1 MVQKRLED
9 SEAKLRE
16 LGALGDAEVK
26 QFSALKRK
34 ALLAKLGDV
43 NEALQGMP
51 SVNKAALEQL
61 NSYRGQ
67 KEELVKRAVE
77 LDASQDAIVQLI
89 ETLDAR
95 KDEAIVRTFKGVM
108 KSFAEVFTEMV
119 PRGSASM
126 KLEMTEEGG
135 GGGRAGGGGGGEEEE
150 EEEEEGGG
158 GGKKKGKGRRSGA
171 GRAVAAIEKASRDV
185 ERYKGV
191 SMHVSFTAGKE
202 GSSLAGL
209 SGGQA
214 TLVALALIFA
224 IQRADPAPF
233 YVFDEIDSALDATHR
248 DAVGKLIKSQS
259 RGEGGA
265 QFITSTFHPEIL
277 AHGDAF
283 FGVVLQRK
291 TSNIEAMDKPKAVG
305 FVKTILAEE
314 AAKGGAGGPLGA
326 AAPAADTS
334 AKRLRAAAAG
344 DA

>member
-1 MVQKRLED
+1 
-9 SEAKLRE
+9 LRE
-16 LGALGDAEVK
+16 LGTLADAEVK

-51 SVNKAALEQL
+51 AVNKAAAEQL
-61 NSYRGQ
+61 ESYRAQ
-67 KEELVKRAVE
+67 KEELVRRAQE
-77 LDASQDAIVQLI
+77 LDASQVAIFQLI

-108 KSFAEVFTEMV
+108 KSFAEVFTELV

-126 KLEMTEEGG
+126 KLEMAEEGARG
-135 GGGRAGGGGGGEEEE
+135 VEMAEEEE

-158 GGKKKGKGRRSGA
+158 GGGGGGRKKAKGRRSGA
-171 GRAVAAIEKASRDV
+171 GGRAVAALVAAERDV
-185 ERYKGV
+185 ERYRGV

-202 GSSLAGL
+202 GSSLSGL

-248 DAVGKLIKSQS
+248 DAVGKLIKAQS

-291 TSNIEAMDKPKAVG
+291 TSSIEQMDKPKAVG
-305 FVKTILAEE
+305 FVKTILEE
-314 AAKGGAGGPLGA
+314 ERAKGAGGGALA
-326 AAPAADTS
+326 AAAMGDSS
-334 AKRLRAAAAG
+334 AKRLRAAAVG
-344 DA
+344 EGGL